1 MSVVRRGVVAAAL
14 IPLVV
19 LAGCT
24 SAGDEPTAEPS
35 ATVTALA
42 DLATDDVAVVR
53 GDFCARVSPQEVEE
67 ALGGAATDTTDAT
80 TWSNGDRARVADGVR
95 DVVHEFGCAWTTDVN
110 TARAWVFAPPVTG
123 RQAHRLGRAAVR
135 GDGCERVPDAERFGA
150 HSLAVVC
157 RAAGEATTTY
167 HGLFGDAWLSCSLT
181 GADLARTD
189 RWCAAVLQAGRA
201 A

>member
-19 LAGCT
+19 LGGCT

-53 GDFCARVSPQEVEE
+53 GDFCARVGPQEVEE
-67 ALGGAATDTTDAT
+67 ALGGDTTDTA

-95 DVVHEFGCAWTTDVN
+95 DVVHEFGCAWTGSTDET

-135 GDGCERVPDAERFGA
+135 ADGCERVPDAERFGT

-157 RAAGEATTTY
+157 RAGGEATTTY

-181 GADLARTD
+181 GADLARAD